1 MSARTVGIDEVVTQ
15 ITVLRDARTPVL
27 VGIDGAGGSGKST
40 LAAAI
45 AERLGSDAVVIPMD
59 DFIVRDRML
68 DDSWEGGWDRRRLV
82 EQVIDPVRL
91 GRPMAYQRLEWL
103 SNTLTDPIAVP
114 EASVVIVEG
123 ITALHPALAPH
134 WDLTIWVETDAMVAL
149 ERGRARDAGN
159 ENAQHWE
166 LWSSNDARYR
176 AEHEPHSRADL
187 IVHGE

>member
-1 MSARTVGIDEVVTQ
+1 MSARTVGIDEVTAR
-15 ITVLRDARTPVL
+15 ITSLRDAHAPVL
-27 VGIDGAGGSGKST
+27 VGIDGAGGAGKST

-59 DFIVRDRML
+59 DFIVRDRIL
-68 DDSWEGGWDRRRLV
+68 DDSWEHGWDRHRLL
-82 EQVIDPVRL
+82 EQVMGPVRH
-91 GRPMAYQRLEWL
+91 GTPVAYRRLEWV
-103 SNTLTDPIAVP
+103 SNTLSEPIAVR
-114 EASVVIVEG
+114 EASIVIIEG

-134 WDLTIWVETDAMVAL
+134 FDLTVWVETDAAIAL

-176 AEHEPHSRADL
+176 AEHAPQHRADL
-187 IVHGE
+187 IVRGA